1 MNETV
6 TIAIVGDCFPTD
18 RFYVDGAPLSP
29 GFIDTL
35 EKLKAADLRFGNV
48 EPPFSDRGTPADK
61 LAAIRSDPA
70 IVPDIGRLGFDVI
83 TLANNH
89 VTDYG
94 PDALAD
100 TIAGWDGLGIAHVG
114 AGPSLADAVK
124 PVIVERNGVRIGFLG
139 FSCLVAAGGAAS
151 DVRPGVAAIRV
162 HTGYE
167 VDPIWEIE
175 EPGEPL
181 MVTIRTRTND
191 DDRNFALARVREL
204 REEVDVLCVSIHW
217 GYGGSDELAEYQRP
231 LGHDFVD
238 AGADAVIG
246 NHVHAVQGIEIY
258 NGKPIFY
265 SPGTFI
271 GRQEPFDTS
280 EMSDSMLKVVAQ
292 LLPEGYIAH
301 LQVRKDGSS
310 SVEMLPT
317 RVDDHGLPM
326 LAGGELAD
334 RIFAR
339 MSKHSAKFGTTLDQQ
354 EGGIVPVAPW

>member
-1 MNETV
+1 MSETV
-6 TIAIVGDCFPTD
+6 TIAVVGDCFPTD
-18 RFYVDGAPLSP
+18 RFYVDGAPLSA
-29 GFIDTL
+29 GFLDTL
-35 EKLKAADLRFGNV
+35 EKFKAADLRFGNV

-114 AGPSLADAVK
+114 AGPTLTHAVT
-124 PVIVERNGVRIGFLG
+124 PVIIERDGVRIGFIG

-151 DVRPGVAAIRV
+151 EERPGVAAIRV
-162 HTGYE
+162 HSGYE
-167 VDPIWEIE
+167 VDPLWEIE

-191 DDRNFALARVREL
+191 EDREFALARVREL
-204 REEVDVLCVSIHW
+204 RDEVDVLCVSIHW
-217 GYGGSDELAEYQRP
+217 GYGGADELAEYQRP
-231 LGHDFVD
+231 LGHAFVD

-258 NGKPIFY
+258 NSKPILY

-292 LLPEGYIAH
+292 LLPEGYMAYLH
-301 LQVRKDGSS
+301 VGKDRSV
-310 SVEMLPT
+310 SVETLPT

-326 LAGGELAD
+326 LADGELAD

-339 MSKHSAKFGTTLDQQ
+339 MRKHSAKLATTLEQRD
-354 EGGIVPVAPW
+354 GRIVPA